1 MLISIIIPT
10 YNRASYLLETVNS
23 ILEQTYS
30 KFEIIIVS
38 DGSTDNSKDL
48 ITKLNHSS
56 IQFIELDRNY
66 GYPAKARNEGIKV
79 SKGDYI
85 AFCDDDDLWEKDKLE
100 KQINIVNCG
109 YNFVFTNYKFLEE
122 SKSFMKS
129 LYLKYI
135 LSFLINRISIKIS
148 FILLSIT
155 NPIVNSSVLVS
166 RILLKNKNFNES
178 KLFRASE
185 DYQLW
190 IQIFDM
196 STPFYLKQELV
207 KYRLHEN
214 NISSD
219 FIANLKRCII
229 VFDNFA
235 PININ
240 QKLLKKFGVFFYSF
254 RIFLKKIF

>member
-10 YNRASYLLETVNS
+10 YNRASFLLETVHS
-23 ILEQTYS
+23 ILDQTYS

-48 ITKLNHSS
+48 ITKLNHSR

-66 GYPAKARNEGIKV
+66 GYPAKARNEGVKV

-109 YNFVFTNYKFLEE
+109 YDFVFTNYKFLEE

-135 LSFLINRISIKIS
+135 LHFLINKINNKIS
-148 FILLSIT
+148 YLFLSIT
-155 NPIVNSSVLVS
+155 NPIVNSSVLIKKKL
-166 RILLKNKNFNES
+166 ILKIKFNES
-178 KLFRASE
+178 KLYIASE
-185 DYQLW
+185 DYQVW
-190 IQIFDM
+190 IQVYF
-196 STPFYLKQELV
+196 SAKPFYLKKELQ
-207 KYRLHEN
+207 LT
-214 NISSD
+214 
-219 FIANLKRCII
+219 L
-229 VFDNFA
+229 
-235 PININ
+235 
-240 QKLLKKFGVFFYSF
+240 
-254 RIFLKKIF
+254 